1 MQELLGKEML
11 FGGSKVIILQPSKDN
26 CNERKRQTMKKV
38 LLGSFALTFILIG
51 CSDNENIGG
60 SPMDNGHMGGM
71 GGMGSDNQEDGNNDI
86 GMGGMSGMMNHGDI
100 PRLAASEGINELSI
114 PPVLERQQGQDFDYE
129 VTAQQGTT
137 EFFEGVSTDTYGY
150 NGDLLGPT
158 LKLEE
163 GESVDVKI
171 TNDLDE
177 VTTFH
182 WHGLEVPGEIDGGPH
197 GEIQP
202 GESQIITLE
211 ADQPAATLWYHPHVH
226 GSTAEQVFK
235 GLSGM
240 LLIAEGAGSDSELP
254 REYGV
259 DDIPL
264 IFQDRLFDKDNQL
277 SYDRLMNQDGTLG
290 DVSIVNGTINPK
302 LTVTKSVMRF
312 RLLNGA
318 NARNYTFQLSNG
330 ANFTQIASDGGLLD
344 EPVETDTLT
353 LAASERAEI
362 LIDFS
367 TMTEEE
373 SLAIINDEGTVLLP
387 FEIALEDSPADSA
400 NMWTT
405 DEPFLTEQETEMPVS
420 KEIELFGM
428 ADMVTI
434 NGKKFDMDRIDFR
447 QEQGVTEVWEVYNKP
462 DMMGGMIHPFHIHG
476 TQFKII
482 SRDGEEVEPNE
493 QGLKDS
499 VLVEPG
505 ERVKLL
511 VTFPEKGIFV
521 FHCHILEHE
530 DNGMMGQIE
539 VY

>member
-1 MQELLGKEML
+1 
-11 FGGSKVIILQPSKDN
+11 
-26 CNERKRQTMKKV
+26 MKKAI
-38 LLGSFALTFILIG
+38 LGLFALSFILYG
-51 CSDNENIGG
+51 CSDNENTRQSQD
-60 SPMDNGHMGGM
+60 SPMNNGHMDRQGGTNQEGVNERGM
-71 GGMGSDNQEDGNNDI
+71 GGMQ
-86 GMGGMSGMMNHGDI
+86 GGMRHGNV
-100 PRLAASEGINELSI
+100 PSLESSEGINELPI
-114 PPVLERQQGQDFDYE
+114 PPVLEKQQGQDFDYE
-129 VTAQQGTT
+129 ITAQEGIT
-137 EFFEGVSTDTYGY
+137 EFFEGISTLTYGY
-150 NGDLLGPT
+150 NGNLLGPT
-158 LKLEE
+158 LKLDE

-177 VTTFH
+177 PTTFH

-202 GESQIITLE
+202 GDSQIITLE

-240 LLIAEGAGSDSELP
+240 LLIDEASGSDSDLP
-254 REYGV
+254 NEYGI

-264 IFQDRLFDKDNQL
+264 IFQDRLFDENMQL
-277 SYDRLMNQDGTLG
+277 NYGRLMDLDGTLG
-290 DVSIVNGTINPK
+290 DISIVNGTINPK
-302 LTVTKSVMRF
+302 LTVNKSVMRF

-318 NARNYTFQLSNG
+318 NARNYTFRLSNG
-330 ANFTQIASDGGLLD
+330 ASFTQIASDGSLLD
-344 EPVETDTLT
+344 EPVEIDSLT

-367 TMTEEE
+367 TMTDEE
-373 SLAIINDEGTVLLP
+373 SLAIINDQGTVLLP
-387 FEIALEDSPADSA
+387 FDLALDDSPADSA
-400 NMWTT
+400 KMWTAE
-405 DEPFLTEQETEMPVS
+405 EPFLTEQEKTMPVS

-434 NGKKFDMDRIDFR
+434 NGNKFDMDRIDFR
-447 QEQGVTEVWEVYNKP
+447 QKQGVTEVWEVYNRP

-499 VLVEPG
+499 VLIEPD

-511 VTFPEKGIFV
+511 VTFPEKGVFV

-530 DNGMMGQIE
+530 DNGMMGQVE

>member
-1 MQELLGKEML
+1 MRK
-11 FGGSKVIILQPSKDN
+11 II
-26 CNERKRQTMKKV
+26 
-38 LLGSFALTFILIG
+38 LGSFALSFILIG
-51 CSDNENIGG
+51 CSANESSKQSQE
-60 SPMDNGHMGGM
+60 SPMNNGNMDGQSMGGM
-71 GGMGSDNQEDGNNDI
+71 NQEGAMDHGNVP
-86 GMGGMSGMMNHGDI
+86 S
-100 PRLAASEGINELSI
+100 LESSEGINELPI
-114 PPVLERQQGQDFDYE
+114 PPVLEKKQGQEFDYE
-129 VTAQQGTT
+129 VTAQEGAT

-150 NGDLLGPT
+150 NGNLLGPT
-158 LKLEE
+158 LRLEE
-163 GESVDVKI
+163 GERVNVKI
-171 TNDLDE
+171 TNELDE
-177 VTTFH
+177 PTTFH
-182 WHGLEVPGEIDGGPH
+182 WHGLEVPGEIDGGPR

-202 GESQIITLE
+202 GDSQIITLE

-240 LLIAEGAGSDSELP
+240 LLIDEASGSESELP
-254 REYGV
+254 NEYGV

-264 IFQDRLFDKDNQL
+264 IFQDRLFDENKQL
-277 SYDRLMNQDGTLG
+277 NYDSLMDVDGTLG
-290 DVSIVNGTINPK
+290 DTSIVNGTVNPK
-302 LTVTKSVMRF
+302 LTVTKPVMRF

-318 NARNYTFQLSNG
+318 NARNYTFRLSNG
-330 ANFTQIASDGGLLD
+330 ASFTQIASDGSLLD
-344 EPVETDTLT
+344 EPVEIETLT

-367 TMTEEE
+367 SMTDEE
-373 SLAIINDEGTVLLP
+373 SLAIINDEGAELLP
-387 FEIALEDSPADSA
+387 VDVALDGSPVDSTEK
-400 NMWTT
+400 WTA
-405 DEPFLTEQETEMPVS
+405 DEPFLSEQEKAMPVT

-428 ADMVTI
+428 MDMVTI
-434 NGKKFDMDRIDFR
+434 NGKKFDPDRIDLR
-447 QEQGVTEVWEVYNKP
+447 QEKGVTEVWEIYNKP

-482 SRDGEEVEPNE
+482 SRDGKETQPNE

-511 VTFPEKGIFV
+511 VTFPEEGIFV

-530 DNGMMGQIE
+530 DNGMMGQVE